1 MAAPQVYISEQD
13 PVLREL
19 LREVLEDEGY
29 QVSVDDP
36 DAPILERVRAVV
48 PALLLLEV
56 HGCCPE
62 RWWTLWDQ
70 LRRDPLTRT
79 IPVVLTT
86 TNARWRTQHEAALA
100 TLGIAVLP
108 KPFELTA
115 LVDTLAGRLR
125 ARAPG
130 RQPAVVG

>member
-1 MAAPQVYISEQD
+1 MAAPRIYVTDQD
-13 PVLREL
+13 PTLRDL
-19 LREVLEDEGY
+19 LRDVLEDEGY
-29 QVSVDDP
+29 QACVEDP
-36 DAPILERVRAVV
+36 DVPILARVRAVV

-70 LRRDPLTRT
+70 LRRDPITRA

-86 TNARWRTQHEAALA
+86 TNARWLAANDATLA

-115 LVDTLAGRLR
+115 FVTTLAGRLR

-130 RQPAVVG
+130 RQPAVVD

>member
-13 PVLREL
+13 PVLRD
-19 LREVLEDEGY
+19 VLEDEGY
-29 QVSVDDP
+29 QVSVEDP
-36 DAPILERVRAVV
+36 DAPLLDRVRAVV

-70 LRRDPLTRT
+70 LRGDPITRA

-86 TNARWRTQHEAALA
+86 TNDQWRAANEAALA

-115 LVDTLAGRLR
+115 LLDTLAGLLR
-125 ARAPG
+125 AQAPG
-130 RQPAVVG
+130 RQPGRQPAMVD